1 MKKKKKKKGHRS
13 EIYLYPL
20 FFNFT
25 NFFNP
30 KRHKKVGGFAGE
42 RE

>member
-1 MKKKKKKKGHRS
+1 MKIKKKGHRS

-20 FFNFT
+20 FSNFT

-30 KRHKKVGGFAGE
+30 N
-42 RE
+42 